1 MRTIAFL
8 AAVLLAL
15 PRLASAAYEPT
26 EAESQEVAA
35 LTAKYFALVDEMNYD
50 ETYALLAP
58 ALTAQV
64 SASEWSRMQ
73 REARAERGAPRERV
87 QRLLSWE
94 ADPDGVPAGLYVSVD
109 LDSVHAE
116 AKHMSEYVVWYRAPG
131 SREFRLLRHETTE
144 MRGIA
149 ENAGGPSPHAGLA
162 PKDEKD
168 IFAARE
174 ARPAATPA
182 PAATPGFA
190 HPSPHAAQPGPLP
203 PVAPP
208 TLFATD
214 AEPIGFDTVAEA
226 RAALAKREGAS
237 ATTDEFGWTVVSE
250 DRTQTLWSF
259 VPAKHPAFP
268 AVVRRQLVERDG
280 TIFIEME
287 TLCEAKQPAC
297 DALEKEF
304 DALNA
309 RAKADIEKAQ
319 QPTPAA
325 QPQASSRTE

>member
-1 MRTIAFL
+1 MRIIVFL

-15 PRLASAAYEPT
+15 PRLAFAAYQPT
-26 EAESQEVAA
+26 EAESQEVAT
-35 LTAKYFALVDEMNYD
+35 LTAKYFALVDDMKYD
-50 ETYALLAP
+50 ETYAMLAP
-58 ALTAQV
+58 SLTAQV
-64 SASEWSRMQ
+64 SAGEWSTLQ
-73 REARAERGAPRERV
+73 RDARAERGAPRERV

-94 ADPDGVPAGLYVSVD
+94 ADPDGVPAGLYVAVD

-131 SREFRLLRHETTE
+131 SKAFRLLRHETTE

-149 ENAGGPSPHAGLA
+149 EGAGGPSPHAGVA

-174 ARPAATPA
+174 TA
-182 PAATPGFA
+182 PAATPTPAATSAFA

-208 TLFATD
+208 TLFASE
-214 AEPIGFDTVAEA
+214 AEPIGFKTVAEA
-226 RAALAKREGAS
+226 RAALAKRDGAS

-250 DRTQTLWSF
+250 DRTQALWSF
-259 VPAKHPAFP
+259 VPGKHPAFP

-287 TLCEAKQPAC
+287 TLCEAKQAAC
-297 DALEKEF
+297 DALEREF
-304 DALNA
+304 EALNA
-309 RAKADIEKAQ
+309 RAKADIEASQ
-319 QPTPAA
+319 RPATK
-325 QPQASSRTE
+325 S